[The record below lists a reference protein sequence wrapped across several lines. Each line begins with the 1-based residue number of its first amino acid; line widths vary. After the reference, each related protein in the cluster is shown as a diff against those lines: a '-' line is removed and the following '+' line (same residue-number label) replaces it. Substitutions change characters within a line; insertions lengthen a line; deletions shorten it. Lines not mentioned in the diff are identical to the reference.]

1 MVDPVTI
8 QQALAAASAAFDFA
22 KMVYAQCKLA
32 KANPRACAV
41 VGDQARRCESLL
53 GKVTSIGRMERDGAF
68 AADLLEVLV
77 NLRTEL
83 QRSLELV
90 NFFTAKGQLKRFI
103 WARTYD
109 EDFRKAAENL
119 EKFRTELSQLVGFD
133 MYVEQTA
140 QTEMIR
146 ALQEDSKE
154 NRRLLEDVHSNQI
167 DQKEVM
173 SEILDKVSKP
183 QQWEVRIFY
192 DNGQGVGKNEQQA
205 VQWYGKA
212 ADQGHAQAQYN
223 LGFHHESGQGVGE
236 NEQEAVQWN
245 RKAAEQGH
253 AQAQYNLEGPSSLQN
268 KQQITLRSVHWQGQ
282 LLYVPDID
290 YNPKRQ
296 QVCVWKREAQSD
308 VISKAQLVVEVV
320 PGTSRIRLQT
330 RKYNE
335 AGQYVYCPAID
346 GPGLNGKRGEVL
358 VWKGEANADVLEKA
372 EFEVEPVDG
381 HSGQIRLR
389 SVKWAGAYLYVP
401 AIDYNGDR
409 RQVLI
414 WKGEPLAD
422 VRSKALFQLSLI

>member
-223 LGFHHESGQGVGE
+223 L
-236 NEQEAVQWN
+236 
-245 RKAAEQGH
+245 
-253 AQAQYNLEGPSSLQN
+253 EGPSSLQN